1 MLYSSTYKG
10 AEHITNYMLYDFET
24 EFKKRLA
31 EILPDKIWTEA
42 PLVGGISNEAHMW
55 NKCIDEIKKRAGI

>member
-1 MLYSSTYKG
+1 
-10 AEHITNYMLYDFET
+10 MLYDFET